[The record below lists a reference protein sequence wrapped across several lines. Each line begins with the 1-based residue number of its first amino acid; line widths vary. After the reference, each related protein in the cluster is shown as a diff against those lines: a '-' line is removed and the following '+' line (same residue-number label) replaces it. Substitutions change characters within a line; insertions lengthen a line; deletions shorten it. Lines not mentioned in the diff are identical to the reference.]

1 MKNFNKEK
9 DAVRESMMRIV
20 DMLDRNVYTEEFAF
34 KQLELLETK
43 ISKLEQEENQFN
55 LADYRDIY

>member
-1 MKNFNKEK
+1 MRNFIQEKN
-9 DAVRESMMRIV
+9 AVRESMMRVV

-34 KQLELLETK
+34 KQLELLEAK
-43 ISKLEQEENQFN
+43 ISKIEQDEDEFN

>member
-1 MKNFNKEK
+1 MTDFTKQK

-34 KQLELLETK
+34 KQLELLEAK
-43 ISKLEQEENQFN
+43 LSKLEQEENDFN

>member
-1 MKNFNKEK
+1 MRNFNQEK
-9 DAVRESMMRIV
+9 DAVRESMIRVV

-34 KQLELLETK
+34 KQLELLEAK
-43 ISKLEQEENQFN
+43 ISKLEQEENEFN

>member
-1 MKNFNKEK
+1 MTDFTKQK

-34 KQLELLETK
+34 KQLELLEAKLSK
-43 ISKLEQEENQFN
+43 IEQEENDFN

>member
-1 MKNFNKEK
+1 MRNFNQEK

-34 KQLELLETK
+34 KQLELLEAK
-43 ISKLEQEENQFN
+43 ISKIEQEENDYN
-55 LADYRDIY
+55 LADYREIY

>member
-1 MKNFNKEK
+1 MRNFIQEKN
-9 DAVRESMMRIV
+9 AVRESMMRIV

-34 KQLELLETK
+34 KQLELLEAK
-43 ISKLEQEENQFN
+43 ISKLEQEENEFN